1 MSIGNSFSA
10 LAWNQIN
17 AAGVDIL
24 GLKYLAGN
32 QFGRVSLLN
41 RSIPLLSDAP
51 VFHALVSYGVGMNSE
66 LLKLSLQ
73 QFVPATSRGNALIN
87 LALGPIATG
96 VATGALWYA
105 AGFFP
110 QFVDVGSSFISPMQA
125 GMWSAGSQLV
135 GQQLTNILYPV
146 ITNTEVPNIQ

>member
-24 GLKYLAGN
+24 GLKYLSGN
-32 QFGRVSLLN
+32 IGRVSLLN

-51 VFHALVSYGVGMNSE
+51 VFHALVSYGIGMNSE

-110 QFVDVGSSFISPMQA
+110 QVVNLSSTYISPVQA

-146 ITNTEVPNIQ
+146 LTNTEVPNIQ

>member
-17 AAGVDIL
+17 AGAVDVL
-24 GLKYLAGN
+24 GLKYLSGN
-32 QFGRVSLLN
+32 VGRVSLLN
-41 RSIPLLSDAP
+41 RSIPLVSDAA
-51 VFHALVSYGVGMNSE
+51 VFHALISYGVGMNSE

-96 VATGALWYA
+96 VATGVLWYA
-105 AGFFP
+105 AGYFP
-110 QFVDVGSSFISPMQA
+110 QIVNLSGSFIEPMQA
-125 GMWSAGSQLV
+125 GLWSAGSQLV
-135 GQQLTNILYPV
+135 GQQFTNILYPV